1 MLMLFNKGPWGPLL
15 PQHIILFDHKKLRV
29 DRKNKYDL
37 QYRAY
42 KNRA

>member
-1 MLMLFNKGPWGPLL
+1 MLLNKGPWGPLL
-15 PQHIILFDHKKLRV
+15 PQQIILLDQKKFRV

-42 KNRA
+42 NNLV